1 MMPTQKKKSPLVE
14 AAVALIEARNISMVT
29 SEEWENL
36 TKAVETESGEKVE
49 WRTDDEFAEAE
60 EKAG

>member
-49 WRTDDEFAEAE
+49 WRTDDEIAEAE